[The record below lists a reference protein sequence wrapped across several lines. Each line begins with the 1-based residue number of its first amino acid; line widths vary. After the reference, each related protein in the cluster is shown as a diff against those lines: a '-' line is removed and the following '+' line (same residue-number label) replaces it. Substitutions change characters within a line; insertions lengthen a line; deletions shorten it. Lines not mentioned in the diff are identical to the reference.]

1 MSTQQLIAEFIA
13 KWGSGGASF
22 ALNEE
27 QGAQQHF
34 IELCA
39 VLGVPTP
46 AGGDDHVFEKGMLVL
61 GQRRGYADVFKRG
74 HFAWENKAPGKPLD
88 AALRQLMTY
97 ALALD
102 NPPLLIVSDRLRIE
116 IHTHFNGTPSER
128 HVVEIGQLA
137 DPAKRELLR
146 RCFTEPERFRPS
158 RTNRQITEEAA
169 NAFATT
175 AERLREAGIA
185 AEVTSHLLTQCL
197 FCFFAEDVGL
207 LPAKLFERLVGNKDA
222 EPEVLRRGLHSL
234 FSTMRDGGLF
244 GADSIAWFNGGLFQT
259 IAVQPLTA
267 MDVAALRNAAA
278 LDWSAIDP
286 SIFGTLFER
295 GLDPKKR
302 S

>member
-1 MSTQQLIAEFIA
+1 MPQTAKETMSAPQQLIAEFVA
-13 KWGSGGASF
+13 KWGAGGSAFS
-22 ALNEE
+22 LNEE

-39 VLGVPTP
+39 VLGVAPP
-46 AGGDDHVFEKGMLVL
+46 AGGDDYLFEKGALVGYAPA

-74 HFAWENKAPGKPLD
+74 CFAWENKAPGKSLD

-102 NPPLLIVSDRLRIE
+102 NPPLLVVSDRLRIE

-128 HVVEIGQLA
+128 HVVTLEQLG

-146 RCFTEPERFRPS
+146 RCFDAPESFRPR

-175 AERLREAGIA
+175 AERLRAAGVSP
-185 AEVTSHLLTQCL
+185 ELTSHFLTQCL

-207 LPAKLFERLVGNKDA
+207 LPARLFERLVGNQA
-222 EPEVLRRGLHSL
+222 AGPEVS
-234 FSTMRDGGLF
+234 
-244 GADSIAWFNGGLFQT
+244 
-259 IAVQPLTA
+259 
-267 MDVAALRNAAA
+267 
-278 LDWSAIDP
+278 
-286 SIFGTLFER
+286 
-295 GLDPKKR
+295 
-302 S
+302 